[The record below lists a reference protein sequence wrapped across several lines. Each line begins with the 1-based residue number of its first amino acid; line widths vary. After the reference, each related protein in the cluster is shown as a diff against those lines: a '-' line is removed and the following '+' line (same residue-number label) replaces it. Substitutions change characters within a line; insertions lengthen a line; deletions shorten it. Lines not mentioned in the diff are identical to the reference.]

1 MAKKV
6 GAIVS
11 LSIIAIL
18 IITTIIL
25 ANLKVDYSVECNK
38 PDSIWVNGSVA
49 NETEMNE
56 IVNYINDA
64 SKTTRLSALFNG
76 EWNKE
81 VSLMTENGT
90 IYYNDDN
97 YYVRYHYTTQQELKV
112 NNETKNATYA
122 ELVFTVSKIDEKAE
136 YKVYVIPDATKSSTY
151 SHYYTIEEDFGT
163 LYKYLENNFA
173 K

>member
-11 LSIIAIL
+11 LSIIGVL
-18 IITTIIL
+18 IIATIIL
-25 ANLKVDYSVECNK
+25 ANLKVNYSVECNK
-38 PDSIWVNGSVA
+38 PDSVWVNGSVA

-56 IVNYINDA
+56 IINYINDA
-64 SKTTRLSALFNG
+64 SKSTRLSALFNG

-97 YYVRYHYTTQQELKV
+97 YYVRYHYATQQELKV

-151 SHYYTIEEDFGT
+151 SHYYTIDADFGT